1 MQLCVAN
8 ICTFFR
14 MSKVPVTIRGRA
26 CEKRVSAPKM
36 QLFSSMQIILPFARN
51 EMVLRC
57 MIYLWHRNRKPI
69 WGEKFVRKAIYRIIH
84 HSFVIP
90 QPPCV
95 PSKWKY
101 AITRNLHPTSAPYRK
116 YKNQERSCFAKLKYK
131 IGKYEEEK
139 NMKQIPP
146 VKVGWE

>member
-1 MQLCVAN
+1 M
-8 ICTFFR
+8 
-14 MSKVPVTIRGRA
+14 RG
-26 CEKRVSAPKM
+26 K
-36 QLFSSMQIILPFARN
+36 I
-51 EMVLRC
+51 
-57 MIYLWHRNRKPI
+57 
-69 WGEKFVRKAIYRIIH
+69 VRKAIYRIIH

-131 IGKYEEEK
+131 IGKYEIKKKKYETNSPCEGWLGIVAAREGEK
-139 NMKQIPP
+139 ENNTR
-146 VKVGWE
+146 VKNKKI